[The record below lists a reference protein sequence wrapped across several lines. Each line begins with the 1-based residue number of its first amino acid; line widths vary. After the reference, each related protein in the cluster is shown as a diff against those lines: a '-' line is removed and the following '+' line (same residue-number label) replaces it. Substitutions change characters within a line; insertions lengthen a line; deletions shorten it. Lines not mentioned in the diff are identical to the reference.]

1 MSRHSDHT
9 SIINLAEI
17 RRDCGDRYCKVR
29 RLKTVYL
36 QLKESSGNIL
46 GFKIIADIT
55 EKQQEQICEILEKR
69 ISESGKIRLLLVI
82 EAHEPMDAESLLFN
96 LNFALKYSDNIDR
109 MALVRSKA
117 WEETWMGLFGLFSHI
132 RTRYF
137 DRSEIKEA
145 WKWMYS

>member
-1 MSRHSDHT
+1 M
-9 SIINLAEI
+9 
-17 RRDCGDRYCKVR
+17 
-29 RLKTVYL
+29 YL

-46 GFKIIADIT
+46 GFKIIAGIT
-55 EKQQEQICEILEKR
+55 EKQQEQICKILEKR
-69 ISESGKIRLLLVI
+69 IHESEKIRLLLVV
-82 EAHEPMDAESLLFN
+82 EAHEAMDAESLLFN
-96 LNFALKYSDNIDR
+96 LNFALQYSDNIDR